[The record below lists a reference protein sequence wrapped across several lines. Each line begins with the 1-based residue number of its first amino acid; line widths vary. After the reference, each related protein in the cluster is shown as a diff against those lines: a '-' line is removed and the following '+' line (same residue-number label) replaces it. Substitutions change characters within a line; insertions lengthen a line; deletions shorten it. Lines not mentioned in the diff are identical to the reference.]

1 MMNAGQSMPINT
13 FVNSNNNHHLERQQ
27 LRESLTAEI
36 VTDLEQEIDEML
48 AWAPDSLT
56 AKDRKAI
63 RDEVIAQTRL
73 VMDALSTE
81 ELQNEGARRAYTC
94 GAVATARQMINLQMA
109 HNPAA
114 VPPSRS
120 CLMHVVIQ

>member
-13 FVNSNNNHHLERQQ
+13 FVNSNNNHHLEKQQ

-63 RDEVIAQTRL
+63 RDEVIAQTRHVTDGL
-73 VMDALSTE
+73 TTE
-81 ELQNEGARRAYTC
+81 ELQNDGARRAYTC
-94 GAVATARQMINLQMA
+94 GAVATARYLMNLRVAQ
-109 HNPAA
+109 AA
-114 VPPSRS
+114 KS
-120 CLMHVVIQ
+120 

>member
-13 FVNSNNNHHLERQQ
+13 FVNSNNNHHLEKQQ

-36 VTDLEQEIDEML
+36 VTDLEQEIDDML

-63 RDEVIAQTRL
+63 RDEVMAQTRL
-73 VMDALSTE
+73 VTDALSTE
-81 ELQNEGARRAYTC
+81 ELQNKGTRRAYGC
-94 GAVATARQMINLQMA
+94 GAVATARYLINVRMA
-109 HNPAA
+109 
-114 VPPSRS
+114 
-120 CLMHVVIQ
+120 QTKKD

>member
-13 FVNSNNNHHLERQQ
+13 FVNSNNNHHLEKQQ

-36 VTDLEQEIDEML
+36 VTDLEQEIDDML

-63 RDEVIAQTRL
+63 RDEVIAQTRH
-73 VMDALSTE
+73 VTDALTTE
-81 ELQNEGARRAYTC
+81 ELQNDGARRAYTC
-94 GAVATARQMINLQMA
+94 GAVATARYLINARMA
-109 HNPAA
+109 
-114 VPPSRS
+114 
-120 CLMHVVIQ
+120 QTKKD